1 MEATGGST
9 GAGFVAY
16 QYGLQVGRKAY
27 SLCQNA
33 KVFDAKAFAAL
44 TRAQAALAL
53 PSAKLATDLWVFLD
67 NLEVASRLL
76 SHSNGS
82 SQSVFSSFKEVAR
95 QWPLRARLPHIE
107 PGAVRVRWVPGHL
120 QVPGNEA
127 ADKAAK
133 EGALLPPRTTQFV
146 R

>member
-1 MEATGGST
+1 M
-9 GAGFVAY
+9 
-16 QYGLQVGRKAY
+16 GRKAY
-27 SLCQNA
+27 SLGQNIE
-33 KVFDAKAFAAL
+33 VFNIEASIAL
-44 TRAQAALAL
+44 IRAQAALAL

-120 QVPGNEA
+120 
-127 ADKAAK
+127 
-133 EGALLPPRTTQFV
+133 
-146 R
+146 